1 MKINRR
7 NFVIRLL
14 TGVTGIFG
22 LLVLDGF
29 WFEKYIISWTE
40 YDISDREDDKIKSIQ
55 ITDMHLDE
63 IKTFHH
69 AIAHR
74 INQEQPDVLFITGDA
89 INYNNRLPILNNFLS
104 LIDRT
109 IYKVAIL
116 GNVEYSG
123 DVDIQA
129 LKKLYHNHNGELLV
143 NENCSL
149 KKGNRTLNIIGLD
162 DYIGGNANFYK
173 AAKNVNKSLET
184 IVLNHCPGYR
194 DDIERINRSLGT
206 NIKLIL
212 SGHTHGGQITFFG
225 KVLYTP
231 GGSGRYVRGWYES
244 KETKMYVSKGIGTSV
259 IPVRFGARAE
269 ASIFY
274 I

>member
-7 NFVIRLL
+7 NFVIRLF

-40 YDISDREDDKIKSIQ
+40 FDISDREDQKIKAIQ

-69 AIAHR
+69 SIAHR

-89 INYNNRLPILNNFLS
+89 INYDNRLPLLNTFLS
-104 LIDRT
+104 LIDRS

-129 LKKLYHNHNGELLV
+129 LKKLYQNHNGDLLV
-143 NENCSL
+143 NENCILQKRGRSL
-149 KKGNRTLNIIGLD
+149 NVIGLD
-162 DYIGGNANFYK
+162 DYIGGNADYYK
-173 AAKNVNKSLET
+173 AAKNVDKSLET

-194 DDIERINRSLGT
+194 DDIDRINRNLKAK
-206 NIKLIL
+206 IKLIL

-231 GGSGRYVRGWYES
+231 GGSGRYVKGWYQS
-244 KETKMYVSKGIGTSV
+244 KESKMYVSKGIGTSV
-259 IPVRFGARAE
+259 IPVRFWARAE

>member
-40 YDISDREDDKIKSIQ
+40 YDISGREDQKIKSIQ

-69 AIAHR
+69 AIALR
-74 INQEQPDVLFITGDA
+74 INKEQPDVLFITGDA
-89 INYNNRLPILNNFLS
+89 INYSSRLPLLGNFLG
-104 LIDRT
+104 LIDHS

-123 DVDIQA
+123 NVDIRA
-129 LKKLYHNHNGELLV
+129 LKKVYHDNNGELLV

-162 DYIGGNANFYK
+162 DYIGGNADFYK
-173 AAKNVNKSLET
+173 AAKNVDKSLET

-194 DDIERINRSLGT
+194 DDIERINRRLGT
-206 NIKLIL
+206 KIKLIL

-225 KVLYTP
+225 KILYTP
-231 GGSGRYVRGWYES
+231 GGSGRYVKGWYES
-244 KETKMYVSKGIGTSV
+244 EETKMYVSKGIGTSV

>member
-14 TGVTGIFG
+14 TGATGIFG

-40 YDISDREDDKIKSIQ
+40 YDISGREDQKIKSIQ

-69 AIAHR
+69 AIALR
-74 INQEQPDVLFITGDA
+74 INKEQPDVLFITGDA
-89 INYNNRLPILNNFLS
+89 INYNSRLPLLSNFLG
-104 LIDRT
+104 LINHS

-123 DVDIQA
+123 NVDIKA
-129 LKKLYHNHNGELLV
+129 LKKVYHDNNGELLV

-149 KKGNRTLNIIGLD
+149 KKGKRTLNIIGLD
-162 DYIGGNANFYK
+162 DYIGGNADFYK
-173 AAKNVNKSLET
+173 AAKNVDKSLET

-194 DDIERINRSLGT
+194 DDIERINRRLGT
-206 NIKLIL
+206 KIKLIL

-225 KVLYTP
+225 KILYTP
-231 GGSGRYVRGWYES
+231 GGSGRYVKGWYES